1 MKPVVSI
8 GNQDFESIREKN
20 CFYVD
25 KTAFIQEWWE
35 SNDVVTLITR
45 PRRFGKTLN
54 MSMLEVFFSNQHEG
68 KGHLFEGLSI
78 WQKEKY
84 RDLQGTYPV
93 MSLSFSG
100 IKGDTYETAR
110 GGILQVILNLYAKYG
125 FLPQSKALNSQEKA
139 YFDFIKPDMT
149 DDMAAMSLH
158 RLSICM
164 DRHYGKKAIIL
175 LDEYD
180 APLQEA
186 YSHGYWEKMTAFIR
200 SLFNC
205 TFKANPYMERGIMT
219 GITRISKE
227 SVFSDLNNL
236 QVITTTSDKYTAAFG
251 FTEQEVEDALALF
264 GLTGTMEK
272 VKFWYDGF
280 QFGRQ
285 SDIYNPWSITKYLD
299 SKKLGAHWAN
309 TSSNGLVSK
318 LIQEGP
324 PEVKISMETLMSGQS
339 IETPIDEEIVFDR
352 LDGDETAI
360 WSLLLASGYL
370 KVERA
375 PRDMSDDEDPRD
387 EIYRLSLT
395 NREVNRMFRSMVQDW
410 FHKPKARYNDFVKA
424 LLANDVNHMNQFIN
438 RITAETFSFF
448 DTGNDPSRQE
458 PERFFHGF
466 VLGLIADSRLDYVIT
481 SNRESGFGR
490 YDVVMEPKDKKKDA
504 YVFEF
509 KVREP
514 GHENT
519 LEDTV
524 AAALAQIK
532 WKDYDA
538 GLIGQGFTRDQ
549 IRHYGFAFE
558 GKKVLIG

>member
-1 MKPVVSI
+1 M
-8 GNQDFESIREKN
+8 
-20 CFYVD
+20 
-25 KTAFIQEWWE
+25 
-35 SNDVVTLITR
+35 
-45 PRRFGKTLN
+45 
-54 MSMLEVFFSNQHEG
+54 
-68 KGHLFEGLSI
+68 
-78 WQKEKY
+78 
-84 RDLQGTYPV
+84 
-93 MSLSFSG
+93 
-100 IKGDTYETAR
+100 
-110 GGILQVILNLYAKYG
+110 
-125 FLPQSKALNSQEKA
+125 
-139 YFDFIKPDMT
+139 
-149 DDMAAMSLH
+149 
-158 RLSICM
+158 
-164 DRHYGKKAIIL
+164 

-186 YSHGYWEKMTAFIR
+186 YSHGYWAKMTAFIR

-205 TFKANPYMERGIMT
+205 TFKANPHMERGIMT
-219 GITRISKE
+219 GITRVSKE

-285 SDIYNPWSITKYLD
+285 SDIYNPWSITKYLN

-309 TSSNGLVSK
+309 TSSNRLVSK

-352 LDGDETAI
+352 LDGDKTAI

-370 KVERA
+370 KVERV

-410 FHKPKARYNDFVKA
+410 FHKPKARYNDFVKS
-424 LLANDVNHMNQFIN
+424 LLANDVNHMNQFMN

-448 DTGNDPSRQE
+448 DTGNEPSRQE

-466 VLGLIADSRLDYVIT
+466 VLGLIADSRL
-481 SNRESGFGR
+481 
-490 YDVVMEPKDKKKDA
+490 
-504 YVFEF
+504 
-509 KVREP
+509 
-514 GHENT
+514 
-519 LEDTV
+519 
-524 AAALAQIK
+524 
-532 WKDYDA
+532 DYDA